1 MLFRRA
7 RTHIR
12 DLRRL
17 QQVITILV
25 RNGFSLFLSRL
36 KLVHLRTRA
45 KEVEPSLLPGRTRV
59 VLEELGPTF
68 IKFGQVMSTRPDLI
82 PAPYIEELARLQDR
96 ISACGFG
103 EIEREVE
110 RSLGS
115 SLKDTFDIFSREP
128 LAVAS
133 LAQVHSATLKDGKR
147 VAVKVKRPGIEEII
161 EADIGILSRFA
172 SLLQKYVPEI
182 RSYRPVEVIK
192 EFART
197 IRKELNFSEEGNSIE
212 RFGRNFKDDKT
223 IYFPKVFWDYSHRN
237 VLTLERI
244 EGAKINEI
252 GKFPEGKFD
261 KEKVVENLV
270 SSFLRQVFRDGFF
283 HSDPHPGNLIVLK
296 DNRICFLDCG
306 MVGRLSQ
313 EEKEWLSGLLIA
325 GFKKDTATLGEILLE
340 MGILEEDVP
349 FPKIRKEL
357 YEILDEYYGLPL
369 SRIEIAKL
377 FQEGIETARKH
388 SLILP
393 VNLVLLGRALT
404 IIEGVTRNLKPDF
417 NLAIEIKP
425 FLKELLRKRYRPDK
439 LLEET
444 VEILSEWKRLIALFP
459 KDVRDILR
467 KIKENK
473 LRIGFE
479 HYRLKGLERSLDKAS
494 NRIAAG
500 LVIAALIIGSSTIV
514 NVSGSGLSRLG
525 IAGYT
530 LAAILALWLL
540 FSIFRSERL

>member
-7 RTHIR
+7 RVHIR
-12 DLRRL
+12 DLKRL

-25 RNGFSLFLSRL
+25 RNGFGLFLSRL
-36 KLVHLRTRA
+36 RLIHLRARA
-45 KEVEPSLLPGRTRV
+45 KEIEPSLLPRRIRI

-68 IKFGQVMSTRPDLI
+68 IKFGQIMSTRPDLI
-82 PAPYIEELARLQDR
+82 PTSYIEELTRLQDR
-96 ISACGFG
+96 ISACSFG

-110 RSLGS
+110 KSSGS
-115 SLKDTFDIFSREP
+115 SLKDIFDIFSREP

-133 LAQVHSATLKDGKR
+133 LAQVHSATLKGGEA
-147 VAVKVKRPGIEEII
+147 VVKVKRPGIEEII
-161 EADIGILSRFA
+161 EADISILSRFA

-182 RSYRPVEVIK
+182 RLYKPVEVIK

-197 IRKELNFSEEGNSIE
+197 IRKELNFTKEGNSIE
-212 RFGRNFKDDKT
+212 RFRRNFKDDKAV
-223 IYFPKVFWDYSHRN
+223 YFPKVFWDYSHRN
-237 VLTLERI
+237 ILTLEKI
-244 EGAKINEI
+244 EGTKINEL

-261 KEKVVENLV
+261 KEKVAENLV
-270 SSFLRQVFRDGFF
+270 TSFLKQVFRDGFF

-313 EEKEWLSGLLIA
+313 EEKEWLSNLLIA
-325 GFKKDTATLGEILLE
+325 GFKKDTETLGEILLE

-349 FPKIRKEL
+349 FPEIKKEL

-369 SRIEIAKL
+369 SKIEIAKL
-377 FQEGIETARKH
+377 FQEGIEIARKH
-388 SLILP
+388 GLILP
-393 VNLVLLGRALT
+393 VNLILLGRALT
-404 IIEGVTRNLKPDF
+404 IIEGITKNLKPDF

-425 FLKELLRKRYRPDK
+425 FLKELLKKRYRPDK

-459 KDVRDILR
+459 KDVRGILR

-479 HYRLKGLERSLDKAS
+479 HYRLKSLERSLDKAS

-500 LVIAALIIGSSTIV
+500 LVIAALIIGSSTII
-514 NVSGSGLSRLG
+514 NVSGKGLSRLG

-540 FSIFRSERL
+540 FSIFHSERL